1 MFCAKVRVKG
11 NKFMGRNTLGSRKNA
26 QESGSPTVLDLFSG
40 AGGIALGFSDA
51 GYRIVGGIDNFQQAI
66 ESFKANVPGARGMQ
80 RDLRD
85 RDFADIRE
93 FVGSG
98 DVDVIV
104 GGPSCQG
111 FSTSGGLSRAAGR
124 DQDDPRNRLFLN
136 YLDLVDELRPSWIVF
151 ENVPGLLLYN
161 QGRLALEIVRAFRE
175 IGYNVVPMIL
185 LAADFGVPQLRR
197 RLVFVGNRT
206 GADIPFPA
214 ATHGNA
220 DLWRNFALPFAHLS
234 RIGHGTGDEVLPHV
248 SFAEACSDL
257 PPVGEGEE
265 LDGVKYPGRA
275 SSAYQREM
283 RKGSRL
289 VRQHAAADLAAID
302 QLAARTLKAGQNWR
316 DIPIDQLPDRFRK
329 IRPYDATTILKR
341 LLNDAPAY
349 TITTKFNEGT
359 TGAFIHPD
367 QARTLTLREAARLQS
382 FPDRFVFSGSQAQVR
397 QQIGNAVP
405 PLLARALAEA
415 IMPSVMRDAHGYT
428 CEAVRDVVLVENK
441 VGDADILRLRAP
453 RKVRDEDVIPL
464 DDAA

>member
-1 MFCAKVRVKG
+1 MRIGKP
-11 NKFMGRNTLGSRKNA
+11 GSRKDA
-26 QESGSPTVLDLFSG
+26 RPAEGPSVLDLFSG
-40 AGGIALGFSDA
+40 AGGIALGFADA
-51 GYRIVGGIDNFQQAI
+51 GYRIIGGIDNFQQAVD
-66 ESFKANVPGARGMQ
+66 SFEANIAGARGLA
-80 RDLRD
+80 RDLRV
-85 RDFADIRE
+85 RDFSDVKE
-93 FVGSG
+93 FVGSAG
-98 DVDVIV
+98 VDVIV

-111 FSTSGGLSRAAGR
+111 FSTSGGLSRATGR

-161 QGRLALEIVRAFRE
+161 QGRVALEIVHAFRE
-175 IGYNVVPMIL
+175 IGYTVVPMIL

-206 GADIPFPA
+206 GADIAFPA

-220 DLWRNFALPFAHLS
+220 DLWRNYALPFAHLS
-234 RIGHGTGDEVLPHV
+234 RIGHGGGDEVLPHV
-248 SFAEACSDL
+248 SFADACSDL
-257 PPVGEGEE
+257 PPVEEGKEI
-265 LDGVKYPGRA
+265 DGVKYPARA
-275 SSAYQREM
+275 KTAYQREM

-289 VRQHAAADLAAID
+289 VRQHVAADLAAID
-302 QLAARTLKAGQNWR
+302 RLAARTLKAGQNWR
-316 DIPIDQLPDRFRK
+316 DIPIDQLPDRFRR
-329 IRPYDATTILKR
+329 IRPYDATTILRR
-341 LLNDAPAY
+341 LQNDAPAY

-382 FPDRFVFSGSQAQVR
+382 FPDRFVFSGSAAQIR

-415 IMPSVMRDAHGYT
+415 ILPAVLRDVRGGVG
-428 CEAVRDVVLVENK
+428 EALRDVVVVENK
-441 VGDADILRLRAP
+441 VGDADILKLRAP
-453 RKVRDEDVIPL
+453 RKVRDESLIPF

>member
-1 MFCAKVRVKG
+1 MKTGKPRADKI
-11 NKFMGRNTLGSRKNA
+11 
-26 QESGSPTVLDLFSG
+26 SPVPGPAILDLFSG
-40 AGGIALGFSDA
+40 AGGIALGFADA
-51 GYRIVGGIDNFQQAI
+51 GYHVVGGIDNFQQAAK
-66 ESFKANVPGARGMQ
+66 SFEANIAGARGLV
-80 RDLRD
+80 RDLRIND
-85 RDFADIRE
+85 FSDVRDF
-93 FVGSG
+93 VGPAG
-98 DVDVIV
+98 VDVIV

-161 QGRLALEIVRAFRE
+161 QGRVALEIVRAFKE
-175 IGYNVVPMIL
+175 IGYTVVPMIL

-197 RLVFVGNRT
+197 RLVFIGNRT

-220 DLWRNFALPFAHLS
+220 DLWRNYALPFAHLS
-234 RIGHGTGDEVLPHV
+234 RIGHGSGDEVLPHI
-248 SFAEACSDL
+248 SFADACSDL
-257 PPVGEGEE
+257 PPVEEGGEI
-265 LDGVKYPGRA
+265 DGVKYPGRA
-275 SSAYQREM
+275 ATAYQREM

-289 VRQHAAADLAAID
+289 VRQHAAAELAPID
-302 QLAARTLKAGQNWR
+302 RLAARTLKAGQNWR
-316 DIPIDQLPDRFRK
+316 DIPIKQLPDRFRR

-341 LLNDAPAY
+341 LQNDAPAY

-359 TGAFIHPD
+359 TGAFIHPE

-382 FPDRFVFSGSQAQVR
+382 FPDRFVFSGSAAQIR

-415 IMPSVMRDAHGYT
+415 ILPSVLRDVRGET
-428 CEAVRDVVLVENK
+428 GEALRDVVVVENK

-453 RKVRDEDVIPL
+453 RKVRDESLIPF

>member
-1 MFCAKVRVKG
+1 MKTGKPSNLDKTSPVIG
-11 NKFMGRNTLGSRKNA
+11 
-26 QESGSPTVLDLFSG
+26 PTVLDLFSG
-40 AGGIALGFSDA
+40 AGGIALGFADA
-51 GYRIVGGIDNFQQAI
+51 GYRIVGGIDNFQQAT
-66 ESFKANVPGARGMQ
+66 ESFNANIKGARGLV
-80 RDLRD
+80 RDLRIS
-85 RDFADIRE
+85 DFSDIRD
-93 FVGSG
+93 FVGSAG
-98 DVDVIV
+98 VDVIV

-111 FSTSGGLSRAAGR
+111 FSTSGGLSRATGR

-161 QGRLALEIVRAFRE
+161 QGRVALEIVRAFRE
-175 IGYNVVPMIL
+175 IGYTVVPMIL

-197 RLVFVGNRT
+197 RLVFIGNRT

-220 DLWRNFALPFAHLS
+220 DLWRNYALPFAHLS
-234 RIGHGTGDEVLPHV
+234 RIGHGSGDEVLPHV

-257 PPVGEGEE
+257 PPVDEGKEI
-265 LDGVKYPGRA
+265 DGVKYPCRA
-275 SSAYQREM
+275 ATAYQRDM
-283 RKGSRL
+283 REGSRL
-289 VRQHAAADLAAID
+289 VRQHVAADLAAID
-302 QLAARTLKAGQNWR
+302 RLAARTLKAGQNWR
-316 DIPIDQLPDRFRK
+316 DIPIEQLPDRFRR

-341 LLNDAPAY
+341 LQNDAPAY

-359 TGAFIHPD
+359 TGAFIHPE

-382 FPDRFVFSGSQAQVR
+382 FPDRFVFSGSAAQIR

-415 IMPSVMRDAHGYT
+415 ILPSVLHDVRGET
-428 CEAVRDVVLVENK
+428 GEALRDVVVVENK
-441 VGDADILRLRAP
+441 VGDADILKLRAP
-453 RKVRDEDVIPL
+453 RKVRDESLIPF